1 MTRRLISFVAAT
13 LCLCLASCVKE
24 PFSGRTSGMDGEGLL
39 ELRFGSTSNIEIST
53 KATVSES
60 SENSIYNFYLF
71 AFDADGNKTMG
82 TFFSPDNQVSSEE
95 EVKTSDS
102 VCWYVKAASG
112 STAASGILRTKI
124 AAGENIRIYMVA
136 NLDADMVKIS
146 SDLLAHGINRE
157 EDLKNFTVFLNQRIV
172 NRNGY
177 FPMSGSMD
185 GVTITAGG
193 RNSVSGKLALKRL
206 DAKVRFIFKT
216 GTRPDANGQKITK
229 FTASQWKVVNVPRT
243 AYLFPCGHDSAD
255 VPKDSQVSGYPEYAE
270 NFFDTNFVN
279 FEDFPSSS
287 QSEFSFYMLE
297 NRQTPK
303 KTPLSYQDRS
313 RDSKLADG
321 TNGKCSVTYVV
332 DGTEE
337 TRQMRLFEYANDF
350 STYVVVKGE
359 VEMQLDGD
367 DAGQVLGADVQ
378 YIIHLGD
385 WSAGIDNSDGNKGE
399 GKDTYKGYDNFNTER
414 NTSYTYTV
422 TVNSVHNIRVEVET
436 SQSDVSDVKENQ
448 PGASGSVVIAK
459 EEIAS
464 CDSHYESKTITFHLK
479 SFFAGGDT
487 SDPAKCL
494 ADKLTWR
501 VVTPFSEGSPET
513 WGGIDILHHLDYKWI
528 HFRLNKKDSDGNWF
542 SDKRRKYSPRE
553 FRTSEEWRDSKVN
566 LEDDGT
572 EGLAGYH
579 NDGCMDIIQLVSYI
593 KEQVARHNSGQTN
606 DFDKGDTDGPKI
618 CLTAFVDEYYYDA
631 HPLTGATSPTLWK
644 RFVNQD
650 DRKLHILSDSET
662 SKDRES
668 DATGSVVTILQRSI
682 KSIYN
687 TDPSYTALQTA
698 WGVESTDEYDGKWK
712 YWSTRDQEN
721 RGNGSG
727 SNGLLNTAKEWGLVE
742 PDGKT
747 FKTGE
752 KWTTYLD
759 QEVDN
764 STPVLKDDYAYLRY
778 ACMSRNRDNNGNG
791 IIDRNE
797 VRWYMASI
805 RQLVGMYIGNGLL
818 SSDVQLYNKT
828 PEQQQSD
835 VLADWQQ
842 HVISST
848 RYGSNSNN
856 PTMVWAEE
864 GISTGEA
871 YPGWANL
878 NDPTKFVTATTVR
891 CVRNLGS
898 IGGISDE
905 TYSLGQEPEDFIQME
920 GGGAGKK
927 ENVIFT
933 ATHLNGN
940 ALRYY
945 TSRELPMSDERGVEN
960 RLYKKF
966 EVYKDNTGTVASYG
980 FQAFNRLVDDNI
992 AAGKGNPACPEGY
1005 RLPNQ
1010 VELAIMY
1017 YYMEHNKPGTVWTR
1031 TYWSFGALG
1040 KNDKGQK
1047 DSGTG
1052 NYSYGFGTNDG
1063 HMTAYEKGK
1072 SEARCVRD
1080 IRVN

>member
-1 MTRRLISFVAAT
+1 MAVMA
-13 LCLCLASCVKE
+13 CLTSCVKE
-24 PFSGRTSGMDGEGLL
+24 PFSGSSTDGEAWIDLS
-39 ELRFGSTSNIEIST
+39 FGSTSNLEIST

-71 AFDADGNKTMG
+71 AFDTDGHKTMG
-82 TFFSPDNQVSSEE
+82 TFFSPDNQVSSEA
-95 EVKTSDS
+95 EVKASDS
-102 VCWYVKAASG
+102 ICWYVKPASG
-112 STAASGILRTKI
+112 STPASGILRTKI
-124 AAGENIRIYMVA
+124 AAGDNIRIYMVA

-146 SDLLAHGINRE
+146 SDLLAHGITKE
-157 EDLKNFTVFLNQRIV
+157 EDLKSFTVFLNQRIV

-177 FPMSGSMD
+177 FPMSGSLD
-185 GVTITAGG
+185 GVTIKADGD
-193 RNSVSGKLALKRL
+193 NSKLGKLSLKRL

-229 FTASQWKVVNVPRT
+229 FTATQWKVVNVPRT
-243 AYLFPCGHDSAD
+243 AYLLPCGHDSAD
-255 VPKDSQVSGYPEYAE
+255 VPKGTQPSDYPEYAK

-279 FEDFPSSS
+279 FEDFPSSD

-297 NRQTPK
+297 NRQVPK

-332 DGTEE
+332 DGAEE
-337 TRQMRLFEYANDF
+337 TRTMRLFEYANDF
-350 STYVVVKGE
+350 STYVVVKGN

-385 WSAGIDNSDGNKGE
+385 WTAAINNSEGNKGE
-399 GKDTYKGYDNFNTER
+399 GKDSYSGFDNFNTER

-436 SQSDVSDVKENQ
+436 SQGNITDVKENQ

-459 EEIAS
+459 EEIAT
-464 CDSHYESKTITFHLK
+464 CDSHYESRTITFHLK
-479 SFFAGGDT
+479 NFFAGGDT
-487 SDPAKCL
+487 SDPSKCL
-494 ADKLTWR
+494 SDKLTWR
-501 VVTPFSEGSPET
+501 VATPFSEGSPET
-513 WGGIDILHHLDYKWI
+513 WGGIDILHHLDYKWV
-528 HFRLNKKDSDGNWF
+528 HFRLNKKDSEGNYF

-553 FRTSEEWRDSKVN
+553 FRTSEEWRDAKVN

-579 NDGCMDIIQLVSYI
+579 NDGTMDIIQLVSYI
-593 KEQVARHNSGQTN
+593 KEQVSKYNAGQAN
-606 DFDKGDTDGPKI
+606 DFDKGDSEGPKI
-618 CLTAFVDEYYYDA
+618 CLTAFVDEYYYYA

-650 DRKLHILSDSET
+650 DRKLHILCDSEV
-662 SKDRES
+662 SKDLES
-668 DATGSVVTILQRSI
+668 DATGSVVTILQHSI

-687 TDPSYTALQTA
+687 TDPSYTALHTA
-698 WGVESTDEYDGKWK
+698 WGVESTDEYDGKWT
-712 YWSTRDQEN
+712 YWSTKAQEN
-721 RGNGSG
+721 RGNSSG
-727 SNGLLNTAKEWGLVE
+727 SNGLLNTAKEWGLVDT
-742 PDGKT
+742 DGKT

-752 KWTTYLD
+752 KWSTYLN

-764 STPVLKDDYAYLRY
+764 STPVLNDDYAYLRY
-778 ACMSRNRDNNGNG
+778 SCMSRNRDNNGNG
-791 IIDRNE
+791 IIDRDE
-797 VRWYMASI
+797 IRWYMASI

-818 SSDVQLYNKT
+818 SSDVQMYNKT
-828 PEQQQSD
+828 PEQQKSK

-848 RYGSNSNN
+848 IYSNNSNN

-864 GISTGEA
+864 GISTGDA
-871 YPGWANL
+871 YPAWASSFL
-878 NDPTKFVTATTVR
+878 DDPTKFVTAKTVR
-891 CVRNLGS
+891 CIRNLGN
-898 IGGISDE
+898 IGGVSDD
-905 TYSLGQEPEDFIQME
+905 TYSLDKEPEDFIQME
-920 GGGAGKK
+920 GGGAGKQ

-933 ATHLNGN
+933 ATHLNKN

-945 TSRELPMSDERGVEN
+945 TSRELPMSDEHGVEN

-966 EVYKDNTGTVASYG
+966 EVYKENTSIGASYG
-980 FQAFNRLVDDNI
+980 FQDYNKRIDDSI

-1005 RLPNQ
+1005 RIPNQ
-1010 VELAIMY
+1010 VELAVMFY
-1017 YYMEHNKPGTVWTR
+1017 YIEHYKPGAIWTR

-1040 KNDKGQK
+1040 KNNKGVK
-1047 DSGTG
+1047 DQGTKKF
-1052 NYSYGFGTNDG
+1052 SYGFGINGGNITV
-1063 HMTAYEKGK
+1063 YENGK